1 MIILKTMVLLFFF
14 ILSGCVSNSPQ
25 PGSEGYADIESL
37 KKIGNYEGLVDAY
50 KYELSQTPNDFK
62 IMQSLALAYFE
73 LGDVESSRFY
83 SDYLISQGV
92 VNQDLLQ
99 LRGEIYH
106 HDGLDNLAV
115 DSFRKSVEIGNES
128 SDVQMMMGISYCML
142 GRYPHAEN
150 AFNRARMKG
159 YDDIAVKNNLAMVKF
174 AENKYSEVVRIL
186 SPVYNRNPA
195 NKKVRANL
203 AIAFI
208 KLGDMRSAE
217 KLLGEEYSQRELQ
230 QIARVISP
238 LNLE

>member
-1 MIILKTMVLLFFF
+1 MNIIKVIVLL
-14 ILSGCVSNSPQ
+14 ISLALIGCASNPSQ
-25 PGSEGYADIESL
+25 PTSDGYADIESL

-50 KYELSQTPNDFK
+50 KRELVQAPND
-62 IMQSLALAYFE
+62 INVMQSLALAYFE
-73 LGDVESSRFY
+73 LGDVESARFY
-83 SDYLISQGV
+83 ADYLMNQGV
-92 VNQDLLQ
+92 VNKDLLQ

-174 AENKYSEVVRIL
+174 AENKYSDVVKIL

-208 KLGDMRSAE
+208 KLGDMQSAE
-217 KLLGEEYSQRELQ
+217 KLLGEDYSQRELQ